1 MRLYFIYIVL
11 FFFIANHSFAE
22 NKLVMITDERCIY
35 CIMWEKQIGKIYHKT
50 DIAENFP
57 LHRIEIKDEKN
68 IYLQAKVTPTFI
80 FLVDSNEKGR
90 ITGYSYPEMFWWQVD
105 EILER

>member
-1 MRLYFIYIVL
+1 MIALSLSIFFDIVKAEDSTFYIKSGM
-11 FFFIANHSFAE
+11 ANINA
-22 NKLVMITDERCIY
+22 
-35 CIMWEKQIGKIYHKT
+35 
-50 DIAENFP
+50 
-57 LHRIEIKDEKN
+57 IKDEKN

-80 FLVDSNEKGR
+80 FLEDSNEKGR